1 MNWERNKKGGL
12 KMYDLKQKVFYA
24 YRLDGSVTIHFKR
37 DTSDHDT
44 PLPAIMMSEIE
55 NTANLVWVCLVE
67 DRDGNVARGLSV
79 LSRDDNPT
87 REGYIIAEQRAIR
100 A

>member
-1 MNWERNKKGGL
+1 LYG
-12 KMYDLKQKVFYA
+12 LKQKIFYA
-24 YRLDGSVTIHFKR
+24 YRLDGSVTKHYKR
-37 DTSDHDT
+37 EVSEDNI
-44 PLPAIMMSEIE
+44 PLDMMSEIE